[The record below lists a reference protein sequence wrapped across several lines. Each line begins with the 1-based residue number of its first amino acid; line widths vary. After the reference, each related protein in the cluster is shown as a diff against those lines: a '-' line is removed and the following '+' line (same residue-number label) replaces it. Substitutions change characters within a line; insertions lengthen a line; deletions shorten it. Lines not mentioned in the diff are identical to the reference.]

1 MDIDYLFKNIDQ
13 DKDGV
18 IDFEELK
25 VFIKKQK
32 LPVDEFSNLE
42 DLYKEIDKSGD
53 QKVSPN
59 ELKDFLMTQLEKNDV
74 DNNEAK

>member
-25 VFIKKQK
+25 VFIKKYK

-42 DLYKEIDKSGD
+42 DL
-53 QKVSPN
+53 
-59 ELKDFLMTQLEKNDV
+59 
-74 DNNEAK
+74 